1 MNKQNKILIS
11 IIAITYFTTVM
22 IIAIKMSSDKGNDD
36 DDDEHTEKLQE
47 SKIE

>member
-1 MNKQNKILIS
+1 
-11 IIAITYFTTVM
+11 M